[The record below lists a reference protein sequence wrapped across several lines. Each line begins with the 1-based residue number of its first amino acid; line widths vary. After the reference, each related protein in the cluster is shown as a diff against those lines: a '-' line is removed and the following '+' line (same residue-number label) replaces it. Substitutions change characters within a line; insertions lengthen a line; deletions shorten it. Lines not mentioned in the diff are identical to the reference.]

1 MEKTA
6 TWDLM
11 VPRALDADV
20 RKLLKRRGMSRS
32 DLPAYVE
39 DVVRRALALELL
51 NDVQSTASGLTEDE
65 AMDLA
70 TQEVAAYRREKA
82 TRTDRKAA

>member
-6 TWDLM
+6 TWDVL
-11 VPRALDADV
+11 VPRQLDADV
-20 RKLLKRRGMSRS
+20 RKLLKSRGMASS

-51 NDVQSTASGLTEDE
+51 NDIQLTASSLTEDE

-82 TRTDRKAA
+82 TRADRKAA